1 MGLCKRHITFSTA
14 GNAATEECVIRIC
27 DEICLS
33 LCFMDQPLYTELLVY
48 CIHAKTRLASKGLV
62 CVCVYLMLTITSQQ
76 LFHTL
81 YVSFWIYHVLTVMF
95 RERISY

>member
-62 CVCVYLMLTITSQQ
+62 CVCVPYANYYQSAIISYTVYVFLDIS
-76 LFHTL
+76 HSHR
-81 YVSFWIYHVLTVMF
+81 YVS
-95 RERISY
+95 